1 MSESRASGVRTAVSI
16 QGLFLL
22 FGVAIAAFFPFF
34 TAFLRSRGVTPEQ
47 TGVVIAGMAF
57 ARVVGNPVW
66 GSLAD
71 TRLGRTRTLQIGTV
85 LSALAAV
92 GMWAVGDGFLGIAV
106 ASVIFAGMGGS
117 LGPNLDA
124 IAISHLGEGNMQAYG
139 RIRGWES
146 FTYALAC
153 LGCGL
158 LFQAVGL
165 DLNMLIYAA
174 VCLVVLA
181 WSVTLRVPT
190 VLHEGE
196 HGRMGAV
203 GTVLR
208 DSPRF
213 RSFLSATLLLW
224 FGFSA
229 AWNFIPLKILDEG
242 GGPLLIGLG
251 AGLGGLIEVPM
262 MRSSSN
268 LSERFGIRA
277 VFMAGCLV
285 YALGFLLWGVV
296 DDPQVLSFLTFLEGI
311 AFALVFTMSVVIV
324 GKLVTPTLYSTGQA
338 VAATVGFGV
347 APILGGLVGGWV
359 YGALGPAVLYGGASL
374 VALVAGGIAYR
385 ALDDP
390 ALTRPQATPELG
402 APPLGDLEP
411 DPVIE
416 RGNTASP

>member
-1 MSESRASGVRTAVSI
+1 MRPEVSI

-34 TAFLRSRGVTPEQ
+34 SAFLRARGVSPAE

-66 GSLAD
+66 GHLAD
-71 TRLGRTRTLQIGTV
+71 TRLGRARTLQIGTV
-85 LSALAAV
+85 LSAVAGLA
-92 GMWAVGDGFLGIAV
+92 MWLSGDGFVAIAATSIV
-106 ASVIFAGMGGS
+106 FAGMGGS

-124 IAISHLGEGNMQAYG
+124 IAIAHLGEGNMHAYG

-146 FTYALAC
+146 FTYALSC
-153 LGCGL
+153 LACGL
-158 LFQAVGL
+158 LFEAIGL
-165 DLNMLIYAA
+165 DLNMVIYAA

-181 WSVTLRVPT
+181 WSTTLRVPT
-190 VLHEGE
+190 VLHVGE
-196 HGRMGAV
+196 HGRLGAV
-203 GTVLR
+203 GTVLGE
-208 DSPRF
+208 SPRF

-224 FGFSA
+224 FGFSG
-229 AWNFIPLKILDEG
+229 AWNFIPLKILDQG
-242 GGPLLIGLG
+242 GGPLLIGFG
-251 AGLGGLIEVPM
+251 AALGGLVEVPM

-277 VFMAGCLV
+277 VFMAGCIV
-285 YALGFLLWGVV
+285 YALGFLLWGLV
-296 DDPQVLSFLTFLEGI
+296 DDPQVLSILTFLEGI

-359 YGALGPAVLYGGASL
+359 YEHLGPTWLYGGASV
-374 VALVAGGIAYR
+374 VAIVACAIAYR

-390 ALTRPQATPELG
+390 ALTRPQETPELG
-402 APPLGDLEP
+402 APPLVDLDP
-411 DPVIE
+411 DPPTVE
-416 RGNTASP
+416 RGTGRQP